1 MIKIRS
7 IGGSRSSDN
16 GGLKVADKVAVAI
29 NFSLSA
35 RLADCDDSA
44 PLITTG
50 IEPASYFATRSIP
63 TVESAHVTG
72 PFCCGQPLL
81 RWHQIL
87 KGKPNDSLCESVAIP
102 FSKPDFSSCKLCL
115 VIFGTQN
122 KSGL

>member
-63 TVESAHVTG
+63 TVESAHVTAR
-72 PFCCGQPLL
+72 FAVV
-81 RWHQIL
+81 
-87 KGKPNDSLCESVAIP
+87 SLCCDGIRS
-102 FSKPDFSSCKLCL
+102 SKASQTTPCAK
-115 VIFGTQN
+115 V
-122 KSGL
+122 